1 MIGTVSYLE
10 IGAPDARSSQ
20 AFFRQLFDWPFT
32 PTERPG
38 EGWFQGPGLTL
49 GLHGDDPTPQM
60 LVFFQVPDM
69 PAALARL
76 RALGGQ
82 ADEPGATEP
91 GFGVFCL
98 GVDPQGV
105 RFGLH
110 QPPPP

>member
-20 AFFRQLFDWPFT
+20 TFFHQLFDWPFT

-38 EGWFQGPGLTL
+38 EGWFQGCGAKL
-49 GLHGDDPTPQM
+49 GLHGDDPTPQV
-60 LVFFQVPDM
+60 LVFFQVPAM

-82 ADEPGATEP
+82 AEEPGAAEP

-98 GVDPQGV
+98 CTDPQGV

-110 QPPPP
+110 QLAAP